1 MKSVMA
7 FNTCHV
13 LDRVTGIKW
22 TDLIERYFIDMKVIA
37 PLRNKPTLLPP
48 ARLAYSENHY
58 TATATLRAP
67 ILAYSEN
74 HYTATATLRAPIYYW
89 GPLRLMKT
97 GPCSMVH
104 K

>member
-1 MKSVMA
+1 MA

-67 ILAYSEN
+67 I
-74 HYTATATLRAPIYYW
+74 YYW